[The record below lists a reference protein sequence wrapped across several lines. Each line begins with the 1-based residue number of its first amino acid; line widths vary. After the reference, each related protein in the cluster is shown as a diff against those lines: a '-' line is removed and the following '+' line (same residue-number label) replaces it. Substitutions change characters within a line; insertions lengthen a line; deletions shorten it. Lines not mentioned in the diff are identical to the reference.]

1 MTADREQVRR
11 DAEQLIRE
19 LSAFAEGLPLT
30 MNQSEAGSFIRA
42 LDALLSELEQSERER
57 DEAKRRLK
65 ISDED
70 EEVLVQHL
78 EARLASV
85 PALVEALRKIAD
97 EGECSMNLGDQCVG
111 AVHSRRKRWDN
122 PERVERVGC
131 AKHYAEAA
139 LTVYEQSQGNG

>member
-42 LDALLSELEQSERER
+42 LDALLSELEQAERER

-78 EARLASV
+78 EARLAKV
-85 PALVEALRKIAD
+85 PALVEAGKALEWSCDDPAAR
-97 EGECSMNLGDQCVG
+97 
-111 AVHSRRKRWDN
+111 DN
-122 PERVERVGC
+122 WN
-131 AKHYAEAA
+131 AA
-139 LTVYEQSQGNG
+139 LTVYEQSQGNTE